1 MALPASDNPIKR
13 RCGVGDAGAPPFQ
26 SRRRRSNETRAKL
39 KESREPQI
47 SEALRLIA
55 F

>member
-13 RCGVGDAGAPPFQ
+13 RCGVGDGNAPPFQ
-26 SRRRRSNETRAKL
+26 SRRSNETRAKL